1 VNTLLTYDVNKK
13 HTEIK
18 KAMKAKGYLDF
29 WTSKSVVY
37 YLPNTTLWKNDI
49 SSAKTA
55 LADIKSVT
63 IKLGVS
69 LERAVAINWSPGDW
83 EALTG
88 NPHDELN

>member
-13 HTEIK
+13 HTEVK

-29 WTSKSVVY
+29 WTSKAVVY
-37 YLPNTTLWKNDI
+37 YLPETTVWRNDI

-55 LADIKSVT
+55 LADIKAVA

-69 LERAVAINWSPGDW
+69 LERAVAINWSPSDW
-83 EALTG
+83 EAIPG
-88 NPHDELN
+88 IPHDE